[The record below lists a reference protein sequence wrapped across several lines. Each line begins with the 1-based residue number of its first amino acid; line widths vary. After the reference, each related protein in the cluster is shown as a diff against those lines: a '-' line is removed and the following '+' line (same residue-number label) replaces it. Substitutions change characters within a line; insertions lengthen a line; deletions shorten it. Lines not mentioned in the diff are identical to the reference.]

1 VPTMISNFFAPLLA
15 VQQLALQQT
24 GSTSAGYPSAPITA
38 FDKGIAKLG
47 DWASEYAPHV
57 VAAIVTF
64 VIGMWVAKLLARSS
78 RSLLVRAHV
87 EDSLAKF
94 LTNLGYFALLALVVI
109 AALGKLGVE
118 TTSFVAIIGAA
129 GLAVG
134 FALQGSLGN
143 LAAGVMIML
152 FRPFKSGD
160 VILAAG
166 YEGVVEEIQVF
177 ATVLTTPDNKRII
190 VPNNTIMAGAITNL
204 TGNETRRVEIVLGIA
219 GSNDIAEVKASLARV
234 LALNQSVLAT
244 PAPEVALASIDNGA
258 PKVVARAWC
267 RTTDVWKVQCELNEA
282 VKEWMETER
291 IAMPV
296 PLQLVRQVV

>member
-1 VPTMISNFFAPLLA
+1 MTLNFIASLSA
-15 VQQLALQQT
+15 VRQLALQQA
-24 GSTSAGYPSAPITA
+24 GSANAGAPPAPITA
-38 FDKGIAKLG
+38 FDRGIEKLG

-57 VAAIVTF
+57 LAAIVTF
-64 VIGMWVAKLLARSS
+64 VIGMWVAKLLARSG
-78 RSLLVRAHV
+78 RTVLVRAHV
-87 EDSLAKF
+87 EDTLAKF
-94 LTNLGYFALLALVVI
+94 LTNLGYFALLALVII

-160 VILAAG
+160 VIVAAG
-166 YEGVVEEIQVF
+166 HEGIVEEIQVF

-190 VPNNTIMAGAITNL
+190 VPNNAIMAGAITNL
-204 TGNETRRVEIVLGIA
+204 TGNETRRIEIVLGIA

-234 LALNQSVLAT
+234 LAANERVLRV
-244 PAPEVALASIDNGA
+244 PAPEVALASIENGA

-267 RTTDVWKVQCELNEA
+267 KTADTWTVQCELNEA
-282 VKEWMETER
+282 VKVWMESER